1 MSLTAFTAEKDF
13 AVRQLT
19 QAGLNYEESYINLGR
34 LLYIVREAPSLT
46 DVSIIDV
53 IRQVLARKAYTEKKQ
68 CFFLYK
74 KAAEVLAQMILRSP
88 DHKLRH
94 QALTV
99 LQDVI
104 CYANGPVQ
112 KGAAEALGVLPL
124 DIKGPAMDLAPD
136 SELSYIS
143 WRQVR
148 ALAGVASGTAL
159 ERIGRSFTAPAA
171 DADRICVIKC
181 ARASENATALFK
193 EAFWMRYIGE
203 LKEHIETDFHTP
215 TPVHIPASI
224 PASMPVPIKA
234 DDVFYLADPPPEIQS
249 ASDLHPQRL
258 ALCFIAHRD
267 YFSYPN
273 EAYGAH
279 ALSNAALTDVLA
291 HNACILGRLASMGI
305 VHLAPIPLFHNRVQ
319 AGRRND
325 NGIYQWLRA
334 GRLDRWLESCRYPNI
349 GVTGVR
355 DFEHFCA
362 FDDYPRQL
370 YLHIGTHILSLLL
383 VAGSAFRYRDETRI
397 GSDENG
403 VPADTRDLFAPDFFK
418 ALIES
423 VFMNYY
429 LGFVGQPYQGA
440 SPRDLDFLIQ
450 SLIDAMGVDR
460 CMEEILRVHDQER
473 MSDPEFYKFLK
484 ERGTSDDHIR
494 TAKRAAA
501 DIALPTGPHLGDFNG
516 RISPPELIE
525 FVASA
530 ASLCVAGK
538 FFRQRGFSENI
549 A

>member
-1 MSLTAFTAEKDF
+1 MSLTAFTAEKNF

-19 QAGLNYEESYINLGR
+19 REGLNYEEAYINLGR
-34 LLYIVREAPSLT
+34 LLYIGREAPSLT
-46 DVSIIDV
+46 DSPVVDV
-53 IRQVLARKAYTEKKQ
+53 IKQVLARKAYTDKKQ

-74 KAAEVLAQMILRSP
+74 KAAEVLTRIILRNP
-88 DHKLRH
+88 DRKLRH

-104 CYANGPVQ
+104 CYADGPVQ

-124 DIKGPAMDLAPD
+124 NVKGPSIDLTPD
-136 SELSYIS
+136 LELSHVS

-148 ALAGVASGTAL
+148 ELAGVASGAAL
-159 ERIGRSFTAPAA
+159 KRIGRSFTAPTE
-171 DADRICVIKC
+171 DADRLCVIKC
-181 ARASENATALFK
+181 ARASESAADLFM
-193 EAFWMRYIGE
+193 EACWMRYIGA
-203 LKEHIETDFHTP
+203 LKDRLKTDFHTP
-215 TPVHIPASI
+215 TPV
-224 PASMPVPIKA
+224 PIKA
-234 DDVFYLADPPPEIQS
+234 NDIFYLADPPPEIQS

-258 ALCFIAHRD
+258 ALCFIAHRH

-273 EAYGAH
+273 EAYGAGV
-279 ALSNAALTDVLA
+279 LSNAALTDVLA
-291 HNACILGRLASMGI
+291 NNAFILGRLASMGI

-370 YLHIGTHILSLLL
+370 YLHIGTHILSLML
-383 VAGSAFRYRDETRI
+383 VAGSAFRYRDETRV
-397 GSDENG
+397 GSDQNG

-429 LGFVGQPYQGA
+429 LGFVGQPYQGPA
-440 SPRDLDFLIQ
+440 PRDLDALTQ

-473 MSDPEFYKFLK
+473 MSDPEFDQFLK
-484 ERGTSDDHIR
+484 DRGASDDHIR
-494 TAKRAAA
+494 TARRTAA

-525 FVASA
+525 FVSSA
-530 ASLCVAGK
+530 ASLCVAGE
-538 FFRQRGFSENI
+538 FFRQRGLS
-549 A
+549 

>member
-1 MSLTAFTAEKDF
+1 MSITAFTTEKDF
-13 AVRQLT
+13 TVRQLAL
-19 QAGLNYEESYINLGR
+19 AGLNYEEAYINLGR
-34 LLYIVREAPSLT
+34 LLYIGSEAPSLM
-46 DVSIIDV
+46 DAQIVNV
-53 IRQVLARKAYTEKKQ
+53 IKQVLARKTYLDKKQ

-74 KAAEVLAQMILRSP
+74 KAAEVLTQMIVRSV
-88 DHKLRH
+88 DHKLRY

-104 CYANGPVQ
+104 CYDEGMPQ

-124 DIKGPAMDLAPD
+124 DVQGPSVDQTPA
-136 SELSYIS
+136 SELSNIT

-148 ALAGVASGTAL
+148 ALAGVASGATL
-159 ERIGRSFTAPAA
+159 KRIGRSFTVSTTNAN
-171 DADRICVIKC
+171 RLCVIKC
-181 ARASENATALFK
+181 ARASESATALHA
-193 EAFWMRYIGE
+193 EAFWMRYISAQKDR
-203 LKEHIETDFHTP
+203 LKTDFHIP
-215 TPVHIPASI
+215 TPIP
-224 PASMPVPIKA
+224 MPVSIRA
-234 DDVFYLADPPPEIQS
+234 NDVFYLADPPPEIQS
-249 ASDLHPQRL
+249 VSDLHPQHL
-258 ALCFIAHRD
+258 AICFFAHRH

-273 EAYGAH
+273 EDYGARLLSH
-279 ALSNAALTDVLA
+279 SALSDVLS
-291 HNACILGRLASMGI
+291 HNAFILGGLTSMGI

-319 AGRRND
+319 ADRRND

-362 FDDYPRQL
+362 FNDYPRQL

-383 VAGSAFRYRDETRI
+383 VAGSSFRYRDETRV

-403 VPADTRDLFAPDFFK
+403 TPADARDLFAPNLFK

-429 LGFVGQPYQGA
+429 LAFVGEPYQGPA
-440 SPRDLDFLIQ
+440 PRDLDALTQ

-473 MSDPEFYKFLK
+473 MSDAEFYHFLK
-484 ERGTSDDHIR
+484 DRGASDDLIR
-494 TAKRAAA
+494 TTRRAAA
-501 DIALPTGPHLGDFNG
+501 DIALPTGPHLGEFNG

-538 FFRQRGFSENI
+538 FFRQRGFANSI
-549 A
+549 ALN